1 MCAGNARDHAGAALR
16 LISPGF
22 SKAMNPA
29 RLKAIVF
36 DVDGTLYRQEPVRR
50 AMFGRLLRAHADRPL
65 TGLRTLRWLQAYRK
79 AQERLR
85 GEPADGSDLAE
96 RQVGLACKW
105 TGAAP
110 AELRSCVRR
119 WMEEEPLGLL
129 RPSVREGLPAL
140 MAAASRRALRLGAC
154 SDYPAAEK
162 LDAMGLAGFFEVV
175 VTAQDAEVQ
184 RFKPNPRILEVALCR
199 LGVSKEETLYV
210 GDRPE
215 VDAEAARRAGVACAI
230 IGRRHRTA
238 VRPGWFSL
246 PSFGRL
252 VEFIR

>member
-1 MCAGNARDHAGAALR
+1 
-16 LISPGF
+16 
-22 SKAMNPA
+22 MNPA

-36 DVDGTLYRQEPVRR
+36 DVDGTLYRQDPVRR
-50 AMFGRLLRAHADRPL
+50 AMFARLLRAHVDRPL
-65 TGLRTLRWLQAYRK
+65 AGLRTLRWLQAYRQ

-85 GEPADGSDLAE
+85 GGPADGGDLAE
-96 RQVGLACKW
+96 QQVGLACKW
-105 TGAAP
+105 TGAPP

-129 RPSVREGLPAL
+129 RPSVREGLPEL
-140 MAAASRRALRLGAC
+140 IAAATRRALRLGAC

-162 LDAMGLAGFFEVV
+162 LHAMGLAGFFEVV

-184 RFKPNPRILEVALCR
+184 RFKPHPRVLEVALRR
-199 LGVSKEETLYV
+199 LGVSNEEALYV

-230 IGRRHRTA
+230 IGPRHRPRI
-238 VRPGWFSL
+238 RPGCVSL
-246 PSFGRL
+246 PSLGRL
-252 VEFIR
+252 VEFIG